1 MSKVEKKS
9 SSSAAGEETPLI
21 DKHFRPQTAGK
32 PGYESASKWSQLLFS
47 WMVPLLLKGKE
58 KDQLDPSD
66 LKDTPLPIDCTTN
79 QVLERF
85 DLFWENEKKRAKDR
99 ASLTEG
105 IIDAVDPQ
113 PSLALALSKAFGGG
127 FIRAGVLK
135 LCHDLLIFVA
145 PLVLKGLIDFLKDN
159 NAPWTDGAF
168 LTLAVTISQ
177 TLMSLF
183 LRHYFYQ
190 CYLTGL
196 RVRTAIVAAVYRKAL
211 LLAASE
217 RYSRTTGEI
226 TNLVA
231 VDAQRLQDLTTYLHA
246 LWYSFVQIFLSL
258 WLLWNLLGP
267 SCLGGFAVI
276 LLIIPLTKIVAQW
289 MGEKQKHL
297 MVAKDGRVE
306 INNEVLGSMKVIKI
320 QAWEEPFQKKIED
333 LRNKELHELM
343 AYFVAKAIST
353 LIYASV
359 PLLVSLAT
367 FSIYVLLGNTLEV
380 SSALTAL
387 ALFEILRFPLFMF
400 PQVSSLAA
408 LRLILTTLCYIVC
421 SRAFSF
427 YS

>member
-1 MSKVEKKS
+1 MNKDKNNSPIS
-9 SSSAAGEETPLI
+9 PAGEKTPLI
-21 DKHFRPQTAGK
+21 DRQNRPQTVGK
-32 PGYESASKWSQLLFS
+32 PGYESASRWSQLLFS

-66 LKDTPLPIDCTTN
+66 LKDTPLPIDCTTS

-85 DLFWENEKKRAKDR
+85 DLFWEKEKKRAKDH
-99 ASLTEG
+99 ASLNEG
-105 IIDAVDPQ
+105 AIDSVDPQ
-113 PSLALALSKAFGGG
+113 PSLALTLTKAFGGG
-127 FIRAGVLK
+127 FVRAGLLK
-135 LCHDLLIFVA
+135 LCHDLLIFVG
-145 PLVLKGLIDFLKDN
+145 PLVLKGLVEFLKDN
-159 NAPWTDGAF
+159 NAPWTHGAF
-168 LTLAVTISQ
+168 LTVAVTISQ

-246 LWYSFVQIFLSL
+246 LWYSILQIFLSL
-258 WLLWNLLGP
+258 WLLWRLLGP
-267 SCLGGFAVI
+267 SCLGGLAVI
-276 LLIIPLTKIVAQW
+276 LLIMPLTKIVAQW
-289 MGEKQKHL
+289 MGEKQKRL
-297 MVAKDGRVE
+297 MVAKDDRVQ

-320 QAWEEPFQKKIED
+320 QAWEEPFQNKIEN
-333 LRNKELHELM
+333 LRKKELHELM
-343 AYFVAKAIST
+343 AYFVAKAISM
-353 LIYASV
+353 LIFSSV

-367 FSIYVLLGNTLEV
+367 FAIYVFLGNTLEV

-400 PQVSSLAA
+400 PQVSQFVFLSCFIMLA
-408 LRLILTTLCYIVC
+408 T
-421 SRAFSF
+421 
-427 YS
+427 

>member
-135 LCHDLLIFVA
+135 LCHDLLIFVG

-183 LRHYFYQ
+183 LHHYFYQ

-246 LWYSFVQIFLSL
+246 LWYSFVQIFLSVTL
-258 WLLWNLLGP
+258 AFVEFTWSVLPGWFCCYSFDHTSNKNR
-267 SCLGGFAVI
+267 CA
-276 LLIIPLTKIVAQW
+276 
-289 MGEKQKHL
+289 M
-297 MVAKDGRVE
+297 DGREAETSYGSQRWPCRNQQRSTWV
-306 INNEVLGSMKVIKI
+306 NEGHKNSGLGRALS
-320 QAWEEPFQKKIED
+320 KKD
-333 LRNKELHELM
+333 RGSSKQG
-343 AYFVAKAIST
+343 
-353 LIYASV
+353 
-359 PLLVSLAT
+359 AT
-367 FSIYVLLGNTLEV
+367 
-380 SSALTAL
+380 
-387 ALFEILRFPLFMF
+387 
-400 PQVSSLAA
+400 
-408 LRLILTTLCYIVC
+408 
-421 SRAFSF
+421 
-427 YS
+427 